1 MNQAALFE
9 PLDGAALSPPPP
21 CCLCMREQCVCVRE
35 RERERERER
44 KKERKK
50 DHNPRNASI
59 YTGECWCLPRL
70 DTATRVSRIKNPFT
84 NQFTLLPLLSPNSP
98 YIFFVQML
106 YETHGDKVPMRTL
119 LRDTGGP
126 YKGSGKGTFS
136 LCHLFL
142 NPPTVLYLLS
152 AIRFRAM
159 PSEKGRSR

>member
-1 MNQAALFE
+1 VNQAALFE

-35 RERERERER
+35 RERERKRER

-98 YIFFVQML
+98 YIFFVQFACKL
-106 YETHGDKVPMRTL
+106 DLSYTN
-119 LRDTGGP
+119 RDTKVSAP
-126 YKGSGKGTFS
+126 QLTTLSCIYSQQSDSGR
-136 LCHLFL
+136 CHRRKVVRGDHV
-142 NPPTVLYLLS
+142 PQRWVP
-152 AIRFRAM
+152 AHD
-159 PSEKGRSR
+159 